1 MSLSARGRGLFLGV
15 IGILILSPDAL
26 LLRLLSRGGAEEA
39 AVVSGR
45 AVWTSLAALLMC
57 WLFPWARR
65 HFRWRPIL
73 WYGLF
78 FAGGM
83 TFFPLSIQRTYA
95 ANTLVLL
102 ATTPMLAAVGARLF
116 LGERAAPQTWAAALA
131 AGVGAAFLLAGGME
145 GNGVDGIGN
154 DGAGGVGGSGS
165 WLGDLFGLLT
175 AVCLAGGAIVIRGSG
190 DTAMVPGIF
199 LGALL
204 TSLFWAG
211 WADWGSVW
219 DVGGMV
225 LLFVDGAV
233 VVALA
238 LALIAAAARWLSPP
252 ETGLIFLLE
261 TGLGPLWVW
270 MFLGERPPQ
279 SSLLS
284 GVFIALVLIA
294 HSVWA
299 LRRRGRLETAGE
311 KLQSGLADGD

>member
-1 MSLSARGRGLFLGV
+1 MSAHGRGLALGV
-15 IGILILSPDAL
+15 TGILILSPDAL
-26 LLRLLSRGGAEEA
+26 LLRLLSQGGAEES

-57 WLFPWARR
+57 LMFPRARR
-65 HFRWRPIL
+65 NFRWRPIL
-73 WYGLF
+73 LYGLF

-102 ATTPMLAAVGARLF
+102 ATTPMLAAVGARIF
-116 LGERAAPQTWAAALA
+116 LGERVAPQTWAAAVA
-131 AGVGAAFLLAGGME
+131 AGIGAAFLLAGGMG
-145 GNGVDGIGN
+145 GNG
-154 DGAGGVGGSGS
+154 AGGS
-165 WLGDLFGLLT
+165 WLGDVFGLLT
-175 AVCLAGGAIVIRGSG
+175 AACLAGGAIAIRGSG
-190 DTAMVPGIF
+190 ETAMVPGIF

-204 TSLFWAG
+204 TAVFWAG
-211 WADWGSVW
+211 WADWESVW
-219 DVGGMV
+219 DVGGMA
-225 LLFVDGAV
+225 LLFVDGAI

-238 LALIAAAARWLSPP
+238 LALIAAAARRLSPP

-270 MFLGERPPQ
+270 LVLGERPPQ

-294 HSVWA
+294 HSAWA
-299 LRRRGRLETAGE
+299 LNRRRKTEDRKQNPEN
-311 KLQSGLADGD
+311 